1 MKMHLESQAHAV
13 IISVILVTVSM
24 SLVSD
29 TQAQQPIKKR
39 DALQDSIAWMPQQIP
54 VPGVVAGTALW
65 FDYNDDGRLDI
76 LFAGESADGPVSG
89 IYENTDSG
97 FVKAQTNI
105 VPVISEN
112 GLAWGDYDNDGNLDF
127 AIEGRLDTIGTQLTT
142 KVYKYH
148 AGNFVDAEANLM
160 GLTGGTVTWVDYD
173 NDGHLDLLIS
183 GSPDQGSSFNTI
195 LYRNINGRFYEEP
208 VGLPGVWG
216 SSIAWADYDNDGFV
230 DVVITGYGW
239 GGTQTTLYHNA
250 MSRGFIGFDP
260 VYSPLAGGGQ
270 FAQVN
275 SGGVAWFD
283 CDNDGYQDLIV
294 TGAGYGNT
302 PVAEVYR
309 NNGDGTFT
317 NIQANLTPVSVSAVA
332 VGDYDNDGFL
342 DIAVSGGDDFS
353 TGANPKTKIYH
364 NNGNLTFTDIGA
376 KLTGTWF
383 GSLSWGDYDR
393 DGRLDLL
400 VTGATLLRDHPT
412 FGNDLGP
419 VAILYKNV
427 AAVDSN
433 FAPST
438 PTDSTVTMESDGVQL
453 RWGASTDKE
462 TGQKGITYNVRVGT
476 TPGGFDVISPLSNT
490 SSGFRRLPKEGAQ
503 GAKTGTT
510 VRALPP
516 GTYYWSVQAVDHQLA
531 GSPFSAEKSF
541 VVTTTGSHTQGAHPS
556 GFVLEQNYP
565 NPFNPTTV
573 VSGQLT
579 ADSWA
584 RLEVFDVLGKKVAT
598 LANGNLHA
606 GRFSYLFDA
615 HELASGIYF
624 CRLTAGSFTQVRQ
637 MILAK

>member
-1 MKMHLESQAHAV
+1 MRLLTRRFFSLTLLV
-13 IISVILVTVSM
+13 IVGLSGPVN
-24 SLVSD
+24 D
-29 TQAQQPIKKR
+29 TLAQQALKKR

-127 AIEGRLDTIGTQLTT
+127 AIEGRLDTIGAHLTT

-148 AGNFVDAEANLM
+148 TGNFVDADANLM

-195 LYRNINGRFYEEP
+195 LYRNIRGQFYEEQ

-230 DVVITGYGW
+230 DLVITGYGW

-250 MSRGFIGFDP
+250 MSRGVIGFDP
-260 VYSPLAGGGQ
+260 VSSPIAGGGQ

-294 TGAGYGNT
+294 TGTGYGNT

-342 DIAVSGGDDFS
+342 DVAVSGGDDFS

-376 KLTGTWF
+376 NLTGTWF
-383 GSLSWGDYDR
+383 GSLSWGDYDK

-419 VAILYKNV
+419 VTILYKNV

-433 FAPST
+433 TTPST
-438 PTDSTVTMESDGVQL
+438 PTDSTVTVDSDGVQL

-476 TPGGFDVISPLSNT
+476 TPGGFDIVSPLSNT

-510 VRALPP
+510 LRDLPP

-531 GSPFSAEKSF
+531 GSPFSPEKSF
-541 VVTTTGSHTQGAHPS
+541 VVTTTGSHKQTAQPS

-565 NPFNPTTV
+565 NPFNPTTGIRYQM
-573 VSGQLT
+573 SGT
-579 ADSWA
+579 SWV
-584 RLEVFDVLGKKVAT
+584 RLAVFDLLGREVTVLVDERQTSGEYEVRFDGSNLSSGVYFYR
-598 LANGNLHA
+598 LA
-606 GRFSYLFDA
+606 
-615 HELASGIYF
+615 
-624 CRLTAGSFTQVRQ
+624 AGSYTAVRK
-637 MILAK
+637 MTLIK